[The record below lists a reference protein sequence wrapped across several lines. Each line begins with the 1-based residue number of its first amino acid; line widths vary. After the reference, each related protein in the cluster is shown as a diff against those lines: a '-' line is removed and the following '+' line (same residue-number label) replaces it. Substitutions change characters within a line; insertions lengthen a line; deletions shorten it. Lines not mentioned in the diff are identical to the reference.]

1 MQLPPWLG
9 DIIMQ
14 SSKQN
19 ISKNIIELEIYNTFE
34 LFKEEKQIKI
44 ADFLKSFDVSTF
56 EQKKYRKIKFS
67 YESLVK
73 LVLFQHLKG
82 IKFHTK
88 LTKYLKRNPS
98 DKFKLGFNE
107 TPDRT
112 QIGYFVNHILDK
124 ETKEVIDFVASKIE
138 EISEK
143 FPETKVIMLTS
154 YAEDEMLFSAIR
166 AGASGYVLKQIEGE
180 GLLRAIEAVGR
191 GEALLDP
198 AVTQRIF
205 QEVRKAAKEEEASA
219 FAALTQQEKHVLM
232 LVSEGKTN
240 REIAKA
246 LFLGEGTV
254 RNYVSSIL
262 SKLGVSNR
270 AEAAAY
276 AVEHNLRDH
285 L

>member
-1 MQLPPWLG
+1 MENKLSTKQRILLVDDHEIVRLG
-9 DIIMQ
+9 L
-14 SSKQN
+14 KAL
-19 ISKNIIELEIYNTFE
+19 LERHP
-34 LFKEEKQIKI
+34 
-44 ADFLKSFDVSTF
+44 SF
-56 EQKKYRKIKFS
+56 
-67 YESLVK
+67 
-73 LVLFQHLKG
+73 
-82 IKFHTK
+82 
-88 LTKYLKRNPS
+88 
-98 DKFKLGFNE
+98 
-107 TPDRT
+107 
-112 QIGYFVNHILDK
+112 
-124 ETKEVIDFVASKIE
+124 EVIAEANTARDAVEKVEALLPDIVVMDIRLPGGSGIEACE
-138 EISEK
+138 EIVER
-143 FPETKVIMLTS
+143 FPDSKVIMLTS

-166 AGASGYVLKQIEGE
+166 AGAAGYVLKQIGGE
-180 GLLRAIEAVGR
+180 DLVRAIEAVGR

-219 FAALTQQEKHVLM
+219 FSALTQQEKHVLL

-276 AVEHNLRDH
+276 AVEHNLRDY